1 MAQIT
6 ARSLYLVFEHLDL
19 DLKKY
24 MDSNKDF
31 CKNHGLVKV
40 RASCVTP
47 GAMHHW
53 TVLCMRMPGNP
64 AQLFLKLTAC
74 SMSPSHPACT
84 AQAAGAFPRAFQ

>member
-24 MDSNKDF
+24 MDCNKDF

-47 GAMHHW
+47 GAACI
-53 TVLCMRMPGNP
+53 TGQCCACACPG
-64 AQLFLKLTAC
+64 LLR
-74 SMSPSHPACT
+74 SSS
-84 AQAAGAFPRAFQ
+84 